1 MTVNADGTFD
11 YVPDPDFFGTDSFTY
26 RLEDPSGAVS
36 AIATV
41 TITVNP
47 VNDAPVATD
56 DNFTTD
62 EDTTLN
68 VVTGSILDND
78 VDVDDALVITQLS
91 DTSNGA
97 LTLNP
102 DGTFEYVPDADF
114 FGVDTFTYQLEDPSG
129 ATSAVATVTITVNP
143 VNDAPIA
150 TDDNFTT
157 GEDTTLN
164 VVTGSILDNDVDV
177 DDALVIT
184 QLSDTSNGALT
195 LNPDGTFDYV
205 PDADFSG
212 VDTFTYQLED
222 PSGATSAIATVTI
235 TVNPVNDAP
244 VAVDD
249 SYFSNEDIPFT
260 ASLNINDLLENDS
273 DLDGDTLTVN
283 MTPVSPPAN
292 GTVSLNANGTFTY
305 TPNANFN
312 GTDSF
317 IYEVSDGNG
326 GTAEATVNI
335 SVIPVNDAPVAVDD
349 NFTTDEDTTLNVV
362 TGGILDNDS
371 DLDSNIDTLVIT
383 ELSSTSN
390 GALTLNPDGTFEYVP
405 DPDFFGTDS
414 FTYQLEDPSGATSA
428 VATVTITVN
437 PINDAPTTTPVVL
450 SSIAEDSPTR
460 LITQAELLANAGD
473 IDNDNLTAS
482 GLTITAGNG
491 TLVDNGD
498 GTWTYTPSSND
509 NTDVSF
515 TYNVTDGTDNVAST
529 ATLDITPVNDAP
541 TTTNPVVLTSIAEDS
556 GPRVITQ
563 AELLVNASDIEGDAL
578 TVNDLAIAAGNGT
591 LIDNGDGTWTFTPA
605 NNDDSNVRF
614 AFTITDGTNNVAST
628 ATLDI
633 TPVNDAPNASDDSF
647 TIIEDTQLVIAALG
661 LGVTSNDDTDDSSS
675 ELTAIKLTDPTNGTV
690 ELNPDGT
697 FTYTPNP
704 NFNGSDSFTYQ
715 VTDSSGASD
724 TATVRIDVSPVN
736 DAPVALDDSFEL
748 NEGGSIVFGLTN
760 NDFDIDGN
768 FTPNQTTV
776 NIVTGPTNGT
786 AFIDADGNLNYE
798 HDGTE
803 TSTDNIVYQI
813 IDQGGLVDTATVTI
827 TVQPIDDPTIL
838 QDDDLGTINF
848 GEQLIISPMDIL
860 INDADVD
867 SEFSLENIRIVTQ
880 PDQGTVDI
888 RNGQLIFTPED
899 GAFGDIEFEYLLEV
913 DGRQSETARASA
925 RVTPPLINVAPV
937 NNEPVVE
944 ETAEPE
950 PTVEEQTE
958 EEEEEVQLQGR
969 VVSNESDDDDL
980 IELGGSS
987 AVSNDIFDNRILESV
1002 DSLENSASEI
1012 LFTSQYA
1019 GATYSYASR
1028 LNDISLLNLTGTVI
1042 AEADKVSEFE
1052 ATYLAGLVWDD
1063 LDSAKQSYLLN
1074 RLQIGVPTI
1083 VSSAASFLT
1092 VGYLAW
1098 VIRGGVL
1105 LTTFM
1110 SSVPAWSSFDI
1121 LSVIDEAGGD
1131 ESIEEIVDQ

>member
-1 MTVNADGTFD
+1 M
-11 YVPDPDFFGTDSFTY
+11 
-26 RLEDPSGAVS
+26 
-36 AIATV
+36 
-41 TITVNP
+41 
-47 VNDAPVATD
+47 
-56 DNFTTD
+56 
-62 EDTTLN
+62 
-68 VVTGSILDND
+68 
-78 VDVDDALVITQLS
+78 
-91 DTSNGA
+91 
-97 LTLNP
+97 TLNP
-102 DGTFEYVPDADF
+102 DGTFEYVP
-114 FGVDTFTYQLEDPSG
+114 
-129 ATSAVATVTITVNP
+129 
-143 VNDAPIA
+143 
-150 TDDNFTT
+150 
-157 GEDTTLN
+157 
-164 VVTGSILDNDVDV
+164 
-177 DDALVIT
+177 
-184 QLSDTSNGALT
+184 
-195 LNPDGTFDYV
+195 
-205 PDADFSG
+205 
-212 VDTFTYQLED
+212 
-222 PSGATSAIATVTI
+222 
-235 TVNPVNDAP
+235 
-244 VAVDD
+244 
-249 SYFSNEDIPFT
+249 
-260 ASLNINDLLENDS
+260 AS
-273 DLDGDTLTVN
+273 
-283 MTPVSPPAN
+283 
-292 GTVSLNANGTFTY
+292 
-305 TPNANFN
+305 
-312 GTDSF
+312 
-317 IYEVSDGNG
+317 
-326 GTAEATVNI
+326 
-335 SVIPVNDAPVAVDD
+335 
-349 NFTTDEDTTLNVV
+349 
-362 TGGILDNDS
+362 
-371 DLDSNIDTLVIT
+371 
-383 ELSSTSN
+383 
-390 GALTLNPDGTFEYVP
+390 
-405 DPDFFGTDS
+405 DFFGTDS

-473 IDNDNLTAS
+473 IDGDNLTAS

-647 TIIEDTQLVIAALG
+647 TINEDTQLVIAALG

-803 TSTDNIVYQI
+803 ASTDNIVYQI